1 MTGMMTTT
9 IITTTIHPRHRSI
22 IIPSPRITTASLRHI
37 TTVSLRL
44 SHTITASLRPSLTAM
59 ASLLRD
65 RTVRTDTVS
74 FT

>member
-9 IITTTIHPRHRSI
+9 IITIIIHRRRPGI
-22 IIPSPRITTASLRHI
+22 TIPSPRHI

-44 SHTITASLRPSLTAM
+44 SHTITASLRPSLTTM

>member
-1 MTGMMTTT
+1 MTGMMATTT
-9 IITTTIHPRHRSI
+9 IIIHRRRLGITIIIHRRRPGI
-22 IIPSPRITTASLRHI
+22 TIPSPRHI
-37 TTVSLRL
+37 TTV
-44 SHTITASLRPSLTAM
+44 SLRPSLTAM

>member
-9 IITTTIHPRHRSI
+9 IITIIIHRRRPGI
-22 IIPSPRITTASLRHI
+22 TIPSPRHI

-44 SHTITASLRPSLTAM
+44 SHTITASRHPSLTAM
-59 ASLLRD
+59 SSLLRD